1 MPMKA
6 LSCFSLTLFIIFQ
19 LNAQCDYDVSVDG
32 DLLLCPNSS
41 GQLTTQEFESYQWMK
56 RAYNENEASPIDGA
70 TEQFLDIT
78 AFDDAGYYF
87 SVEITHENC
96 TEASEEVLVDGWVFL
111 PVTVISLGNFEI
123 GETGGSIIC
132 EGDSMFFE
140 MGAPYTENITWYKNG
155 SIIPDETSI
164 KLTVK
169 ESGNYTVSGAP
180 AVCPDFIQNLGLE
193 LSVETIN
200 CNTNIDPVENDLE
213 VQFYPNPTNER
224 AFINSTE
231 TIDKYSVIS
240 SDGKMMFDQMVDN
253 KEFEINLSSLSPGWY
268 LLQINAGPNLKT
280 IKFIIQ

>member
-1 MPMKA
+1 MKV
-6 LSCFSLTLFIIFQ
+6 LSCFSLTLFFIFQ
-19 LNAQCDYDVSVDG
+19 LNAQCDYDVSVEG
-32 DLLLCPNSS
+32 DLLLCPNNS
-41 GQLTTQEFESYQWMK
+41 GQLITQEFESYQWMK

-140 MGAPYTENITWYKNG
+140 LGGPYTENITWYKNG
-155 SIIPDETSI
+155 VIMPDETSI

-180 AVCPDFIQNLGLE
+180 SVCPDFIQFLGLE

-200 CNTNIDPVENDLE
+200 CNTNIDPVGDDLE
-213 VQFYPNPTNER
+213 VQFYPNPTKEW
-224 AFINSTE
+224 AFIKSSE
-231 TIDKYSVIS
+231 TIDSYSVVS
-240 SDGKMMFDQMVDN
+240 LDGKTLFDQVADN
-253 KEFEINLSSLSPGWY
+253 KDFEINISCLNPGGY
-268 LLQINAGPNLKT
+268 LLQLSAGPSLKT
-280 IKFIIQ
+280 IKFIVQ